1 MLYGF
6 RSTVLISARRKCGE
20 LMIINT
26 GMRTDIPAFYSEWFL
41 NRIRAG
47 YVLVRNPY
55 RPDWVTRY
63 ALDPDVVDCIAF
75 CTKNPAPMLMHM
87 DALSAFHQYWFVTIT
102 PYGKEIEPNV
112 PPKETVMQDFIRL
125 SQIVG
130 IDCAG
135 WRYDPV
141 FLDSTYTPQR
151 HLSDFAQMC
160 RTLAGY
166 TRVCVISFIDLYEK
180 VKRNFPEVRPVTD
193 PERIFLCRNFVEI
206 GRRYGITVKACG
218 EGTDLTEYGA
228 DCAGCM
234 TQQTFEAAVGRHLD
248 VPKTKPQRT
257 ECACILGSDI
267 GAYDTCGHFC
277 KYCYANTDREN
288 VRRNMQMHDPES
300 PLLTGHLQAG
310 EVIHPAKQESWLDQQ
325 LTLF

>member
-1 MLYGF
+1 MLF
-6 RSTVLISARRKCGE
+6 PSIWCG
-20 LMIINT
+20 
-26 GMRTDIPAFYSEWFL
+26 D
-41 NRIRAG
+41 
-47 YVLVRNPY
+47 
-55 RPDWVTRY
+55 
-63 ALDPDVVDCIAF
+63 
-75 CTKNPAPMLMHM
+75 
-87 DALSAFHQYWFVTIT
+87 
-102 PYGKEIEPNV
+102 PYGNRTEPNV

-135 WRYDPV
+135 WRYDPI

-206 GRRYGITVKACG
+206 GRRYGITAKACG

-228 DCAGCM
+228 DCATTPPFSDEVSM
-234 TQQTFEAAVGRHLD
+234 TVGSGLTDAAPNADAAIAAAQSTAAHL
-248 VPKTKPQRT
+248 R
-257 ECACILGSDI
+257 ILKEMYLADSSRI
-267 GAYDTCGHFC
+267 
-277 KYCYANTDREN
+277 
-288 VRRNMQMHDPES
+288 
-300 PLLTGHLQAG
+300 
-310 EVIHPAKQESWLDQQ
+310 
-325 LTLF
+325 